1 VGFFIGAPTGPAGQ
15 SNNEQQPSQESV
27 HMKTNRI
34 LIFDTTLR
42 DGEQCP
48 GASMNLREK
57 LEVARQLARLKVDVI
72 EGGFPV
78 ISEGDFI
85 SVRTIA
91 KEIKGPVIAGLAR
104 CVPKDIDAAA
114 EAVKPAGRRG
124 RIHVFLATSK
134 IHREFKL
141 GKAQD
146 EIVRLAVEGVKR
158 AKSHVQD
165 VEFSPEDGSRTEPE
179 FLIQVCKA
187 VIAAGAITVN
197 IPDTVGWALP
207 EQFGALIRRL
217 YEEVPEFR
225 SGKAVISVHCHNDLG
240 LAVANSLAAV
250 RAGAR
255 QVECTVNGI
264 GERAGNAALEEIV
277 MALKTRGDYFGAVTC
292 GIHTREIVRAS
303 RLVSRMSSLLV
314 QRNKAIVGENAFA
327 HASGIHQDGV
337 LKKRETY
344 EIMDP
349 EEVGWGKSEL
359 PLTKHS
365 GRAAM
370 AARLRHLGFKLL
382 ETDVQAIFSR
392 FKEIGDK
399 KKFVYDDDLTAL
411 VGGHITEVPETWSL
425 DYLGVSSGSQ
435 IVPTATVRLKR
446 IHDRKRGP
454 EVVQDAGTGDGPVDA
469 ALKAIDRLTQVQG
482 RLVDYSLR
490 AVSQGKDALGE
501 VTVKVDFG
509 EAKLVSGKGASTD
522 IIEASARAYLNALN
536 RYLNADDGSIKPHQ
550 P

>member
-1 VGFFIGAPTGPAGQ
+1 MQ
-15 SNNEQQPSQESV
+15 N
-27 HMKTNRI
+27 NRI
-34 LIFDTTLR
+34 IIFDTTLR

-72 EGGFPV
+72 EAGFPV
-78 ISEGDFI
+78 SSEGDFAA
-85 SVRTIA
+85 VQTIA
-91 KEIKGPVIAGLAR
+91 KEVKGPIIAGLAR
-104 CVPKDIDAAA
+104 CVPKDIEAAA
-114 EAVKPAGRRG
+114 AAVKPAGNRA

-134 IHREFKL
+134 IHRDFKL

-146 EIVRLAVEGVKR
+146 EIIRLAAEGVRQAR
-158 AKSHVQD
+158 AHVED

-179 FLIQVCKA
+179 FLVQVCKA
-187 VIAAGAITVN
+187 AIAAGATTLN
-197 IPDTVGWALP
+197 IPDTVGWAIPEQYAALIGRLCDELP
-207 EQFGALIRRL
+207 E
-217 YEEVPEFR
+217 VR
-225 SGKAVISVHCHNDLG
+225 SGNAVISVHCHDDLG

-264 GERAGNAALEEIV
+264 GERAGNTSLEEIV
-277 MALKTRGDYFGAVTC
+277 MAIKVRQDHFKGIEC
-292 GIHTREIVRAS
+292 GVNAREILKAS
-303 RLVSRMSSLLV
+303 RLVSRMSGLVV
-314 QRNKAIVGENAFA
+314 QRSKAIVGENAFA
-327 HASGIHQDGV
+327 HSSGIHQDGI

-349 EEVGWGKSEL
+349 EEVGWGGTEL

-370 AARLRHLGFKLL
+370 AARLKHLGF
-382 ETDVQAIFSR
+382 EMTDADVAAIFAR

-411 VGGHITEVPETWSL
+411 VEGHITEVPETWSL
-425 DYLGVSSGSQ
+425 DYLSVSSGNKL
-435 IVPTATVRLKR
+435 VPTATVRLKKQNGKKGGEE
-446 IHDRKRGP
+446 IL
-454 EVVQDAGTGDGPVDA
+454 QDAGIGDGPVDA
-469 ALKAIDRLTQVQG
+469 ALKAIDRLTQTRG
-482 RLVDYSLR
+482 KLMDYSLR

-509 EAKLVSGKGASTD
+509 NKELVTGKGASTD
-522 IIEASARAYLNALN
+522 VIEASARAYLNAVN
-536 RYLNADDGSIKPHQ
+536 RFMCGGAVCSKTKSEQ